1 MKISDLITILER
13 RLVYLGSLRSSAVA
27 LGDLAQIER
36 IDADAA
42 ETQET
47 LNQLKAV

>member
-13 RLVYLGSLRSSAVA
+13 RLVYLGTLRSSAVA

-42 ETQET
+42 ETQQT